1 MNVFINS
8 HKLIEILILGYPIL
22 LIFYS
27 LSQHIIISYSVPDNV
42 LGDEDRVM
50 NKIWFLFRKNSDSW
64 GRDEHIFVCVQ

>member
-50 NKIWFLFRKNSDSW
+50 NKIWFLFRKNSW